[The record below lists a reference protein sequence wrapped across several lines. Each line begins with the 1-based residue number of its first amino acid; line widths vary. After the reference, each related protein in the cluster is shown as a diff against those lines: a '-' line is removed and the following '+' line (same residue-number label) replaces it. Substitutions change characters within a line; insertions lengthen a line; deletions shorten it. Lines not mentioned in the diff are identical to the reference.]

1 MKFTGLLDTLYPHRK
16 ITCWL
21 ILGIFALLCGCTGAG
36 ADGLVTAL
44 PTDYWPTAIAMTLE
58 SSGVNL
64 STPTDTSLPAA
75 SPTFTETPA
84 PTSTN
89 PPTATPTLAPT
100 FTAAAALTITV
111 ESPSSITIESEAI
124 TNTLDGGTPTPYQ
137 VTLPDLA
144 EQTPSPE
151 IPEARVQIY
160 QIGELSLVTSPIQV
174 SARLTSQNGKV
185 VRVDLYG
192 EDGRLLAREVRIYN
206 NLPWQA
212 ARIGT
217 QLDFEINGVS
227 ELGRLLIS
235 VEDPYGRLIDVNSV
249 NVILLSQG
257 ITELKP
263 YSALWQ
269 RIIIQEPVPQ
279 ALIQGGMLVVSGR
292 VRPNSE
298 GPLKVLLI
306 AEDGRVLGQ
315 RLADTKIPIPGDYGT
330 FVAEV
335 PYSVSDITSALL
347 VVFEDGGQLSEVA
360 HLASLKV
367 ILSP

>member
-16 ITCWL
+16 FTIWI
-21 ILGIFALLCGCTGAG
+21 ILGIFGWLCGCTGAN
-36 ADGLVTAL
+36 DLVTPL

-58 SSGVNL
+58 SSGLNL
-64 STPTDTSLPAA
+64 PTPTGTSLPTA
-75 SPTFTETPA
+75 SPTTTETPA
-84 PTSTN
+84 PTSTSL
-89 PPTATPTLAPT
+89 PTATPTPAPT
-100 FTAAAALTITV
+100 LTLAAALTITI
-111 ESPSSITIESEAI
+111 ESPASVTLATEEITDA
-124 TNTLDGGTPTPYQ
+124 LAGGSPTPYQ
-137 VTLPDLA
+137 VVLPDMA
-144 EQTPSPE
+144 EATPGPE

-192 EDGRLLAREVRIYN
+192 EDGRLLAREVRTYN
-206 NLPWQA
+206 NLPWHA

-217 QLDFEINGVS
+217 QLEFEINGVS

-249 NVILLSQG
+249 NVILISQG
-257 ITELKP
+257 LTELKP

-279 ALIQGGMLVVSGR
+279 ALIQGGALVVSGR

-298 GPLKVLLI
+298 GPLRVLLI

-330 FVAEV
+330 FIAEV
-335 PYSVSDITSALL
+335 PYTVSDITSALL
-347 VVFEDGGQLSEVA
+347 VVFEDGGQLSDIA
-360 HLASLKV
+360 HLASRDV